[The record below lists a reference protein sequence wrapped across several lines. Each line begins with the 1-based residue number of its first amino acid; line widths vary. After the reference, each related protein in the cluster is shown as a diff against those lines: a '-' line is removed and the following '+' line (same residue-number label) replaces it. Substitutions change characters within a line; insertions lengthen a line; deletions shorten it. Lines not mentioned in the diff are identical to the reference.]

1 MAVDW
6 YLIMICSVEVIQGAT
21 RPWAVSSLM
30 IIWLLRCSPSCKN
43 NSTNVS
49 HEYHCVVFANTGTG
63 PCWVFMPMP
72 RQRIGLVLP
81 TNGRKVPK
89 SWQGHQAHSWVPSP
103 SHRHF
108 LESWVVITE
117 LLISQR
123 WVQAYFPAIPQH
135 DQCVLLYVFCKDWKD
150 FRFFLILLD
159 PLRSTRLLTAQ
170 PPSGNISL
178 LGKSN
183 WLGLDQNSAE
193 WSPGNLKCWCVV
205 LNKLHEQA
213 SYCLFVAGQ
222 RSTATDFS
230 IFASC
235 RAFAI
240 DLPPRVI
247 TKLENRMR
255 HSVLALV
262 LLLRKLEPAP
272 QQPGC

>member
-1 MAVDW
+1 MLGFHANAKTEDW
-6 YLIMICSVEVIQGAT
+6 LGAAHK
-21 RPWAVSSLM
+21 RQEGAQKLAGSSSSQLSSKSQ
-30 IIWLLRCSPSCKN
+30 SP
-43 NSTNVS
+43 T
-49 HEYHCVVFANTGTG
+49 F
-63 PCWVFMPMP
+63 
-72 RQRIGLVLP
+72 
-81 TNGRKVPK
+81 
-89 SWQGHQAHSWVPSP
+89 SWVLSGDHWVADLSKMSSSIFPSNSP
-103 SHRHF
+103 AWPMRA
-108 LESWVVITE
+108 VIC
-117 LLISQR
+117 I
-123 WVQAYFPAIPQH
+123 
-135 DQCVLLYVFCKDWKD
+135 CKDWKD